1 MCRSLDLGD
10 HLMASTNPVCRPF
23 SEGDEGAINR
33 AFEDAFGSERS
44 LDEWAWKFPPE
55 EDGRAIML
63 TEEDGEVVAHCAGVP
78 VSFSIDG
85 HIWRGARVVDVFFR
99 PLEQSDTPREECLA
113 RTIEA
118 FYREFGRS
126 GHFSLMYGFQGLHPD
141 RFEKMGLGDCAS
153 LNESVLSLVRRP
165 PSFSSLRRLRYR
177 AELARDWEPRLDDL
191 WRRVCHSYPVAVVRD
206 ASHALYRLAGHPTV
220 RYHRFLLFPRIGSRA
235 VAYAAYSSD
244 GNRCRWVDLLWDH
257 RHPGALRLLSHL
269 SAKIARQTGAEVE
282 ELWLNGDPEG
292 RAHLEALGFRNEVDC
307 VGPIMVAR
315 AFDHRLD
322 LAELG
327 QRIYLTMA
335 DTDQV

>member
-1 MCRSLDLGD
+1 MCRSLDLGV
-10 HLMASTNPVCRPF
+10 LMASTRLVCRPF
-23 SEGDEGAINR
+23 SAGDEGAINR
-33 AFEDAFGSERS
+33 AFEDAFGIERS
-44 LDEWAWKFPPE
+44 LDEWAWKFPIGV
-55 EDGRAIML
+55 DGRAIML

-78 VSFSIDG
+78 VNIFIDG
-85 HIWRGARVVDVFFR
+85 HIWQGARVVDVFCR
-99 PLEQSDTPREECLA
+99 PLRPSEAPRQEHLTC
-113 RTIEA
+113 TIEA
-118 FYREFGRS
+118 FYREYGRS
-126 GHFSLMYGFQGLHPD
+126 DHFSLMYGIQGRHHN
-141 RFEKMGLGDCAS
+141 RFEKIGLG
-153 LNESVLSLVRRP
+153 ESAGVNLSLLSFVRIP
-165 PSFSSLRRLRYR
+165 PSYSSFHRLLYR

-206 ASHALYRLAGHPTV
+206 ASHALHRLAGHPTV
-220 RYHRFLLFPRIGSRA
+220 RYHRFLVYPRIGSRA
-235 VAYAAYSSD
+235 VAYAAFSSD
-244 GNRCRWVDLLWDH
+244 GNRCRWVDLVWDH

-269 SAKIARQTGAEVE
+269 SARIARQTGAEFE

-327 QRIYLTMA
+327 QRLYLTMA